1 VQALLLEGQ
10 VEVHLALVVEQV
22 VVLEL
27 LRLKV
32 PEAQLLVKGQGQAPA
47 LEQELLAKVSKEE
60 EVPLLKVVEAV
71 VVQEVP
77 NHQKADLH
85 KAPDQVQ
92 AQVLAMHKEETMEE
106 QEEDLMLLVVAKVA
120 GLDQPKRQALV

>member
-1 VQALLLEGQ
+1 M
-10 VEVHLALVVEQV
+10 EVHLALVVEQV